1 MQWTAILRDETG
13 FIIDHASGNLAAN
26 TSLDSINLS
35 GASWSPT
42 PGNHVLRAT
51 LFDGHGGQIA
61 QSEREVVITDKDW
74 NLAITAVELRKDS
87 GMQNIVISIS
97 RTNYS
102 KLSAAICDVHMS
114 TDSWSAIHRVN
125 VAGDIAPQIVIKRPN
140 LEDGVTV
147 QVELVCASPWNE
159 DSNPSDNSNLVILAD
174 GISPPEA
181 GLDFT
186 LLIGGIVVVF
196 GAMGLLGMIRPDS
209 RKRKVRSKKSPTSSR
224 KTTRKSGYK
233 SEQIDDIDDI
243 FLEEEEVEVTSADSE
258 PAVSN
263 EESAGDDLEVVE
275 EKPLPLDEFDARLE
289 RLRRRL

>member
-1 MQWTAILRDETG
+1 M
-13 FIIDHASGNLAAN
+13 
-26 TSLDSINLS
+26 
-35 GASWSPT
+35 
-42 PGNHVLRAT
+42 
-51 LFDGHGGQIA
+51 
-61 QSEREVVITDKDW
+61 
-74 NLAITAVELRKDS
+74 
-87 GMQNIVISIS
+87 
-97 RTNYS
+97 
-102 KLSAAICDVHMS
+102 
-114 TDSWSAIHRVN
+114 
-125 VAGDIAPQIVIKRPN
+125 
-140 LEDGVTV
+140 TV

-209 RKRKVRSKKSPTSSR
+209 RKRKVRSKKSPTGSR
-224 KTTRKSGYK
+224 KTTKKSGYK
-233 SEQIDDIDDI
+233 SEQMDDIDDI

-275 EKPLPLDEFDARLE
+275 EEPLPLDEFEARLE